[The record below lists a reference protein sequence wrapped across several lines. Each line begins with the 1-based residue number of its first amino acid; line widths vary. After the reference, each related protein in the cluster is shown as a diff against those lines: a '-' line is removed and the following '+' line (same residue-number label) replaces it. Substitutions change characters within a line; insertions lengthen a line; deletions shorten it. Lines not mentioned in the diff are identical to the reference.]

1 MDFAAARRQMVLT
14 QINTNKVSDNR
25 VLSAM
30 ETVPREWFVPP
41 AATAQAYVDED
52 VALGI
57 DGNGNQRW
65 LMEPMVLARLLQAA
79 AVTPDCHVLDIAPAT
94 GYSTALFSLLAGR
107 VVAVERDN
115 TLRDQSSTL
124 VKKLGGCKCKF
135 LDSLP
140 QAGYADYDGYDVIF
154 LNGAVATPPLHDGD
168 GNYGDRLREGGR
180 LLLIVRD
187 IDGAQQ
193 GSIGTAYVYRKQHG
207 QLSRLALF
215 DCATPWLPGFAP
227 PHRFVF

>member
-30 ETVPREWFVPP
+30 ETVPREWFVPA

-107 VVAVERDN
+107 VVAVERDARM
-115 TLRDQSSTL
+115 RDQSSTL
-124 VKKLGGCKCKF
+124 VKKLGG
-135 LDSLP
+135 
-140 QAGYADYDGYDVIF
+140 
-154 LNGAVATPPLHDGD
+154 
-168 GNYGDRLREGGR
+168 
-180 LLLIVRD
+180 
-187 IDGAQQ
+187 
-193 GSIGTAYVYRKQHG
+193 
-207 QLSRLALF
+207 
-215 DCATPWLPGFAP
+215 
-227 PHRFVF
+227 